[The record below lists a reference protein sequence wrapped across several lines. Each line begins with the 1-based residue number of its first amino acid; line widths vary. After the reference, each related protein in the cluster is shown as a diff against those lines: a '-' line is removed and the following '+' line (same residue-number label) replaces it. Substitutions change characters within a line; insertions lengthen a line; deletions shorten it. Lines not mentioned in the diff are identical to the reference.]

1 MRVDK
6 LLHIRGFAKSREAA
20 QRMIKDGA
28 VAVDGKV
35 ITKPSWDVADDADIE
50 IIGETLMYV
59 SRGGLKLERALDAFS
74 VDVTGLRCVD
84 IGASTGG
91 FTDCLLKRGAAHV
104 KAVDVG
110 RSQLDSSLCTDPR
123 VTSYEG
129 VNARYVTPEDIG
141 GLSELA
147 VCDVSF
153 ISLTLILPAVRGLL
167 SDEGRFVALIK
178 PQFEAGRENIGKGG
192 IVKDRNVHAEVIARV
207 LEAAEGVGFRCRGL
221 CVSPILGGD
230 GNREYLAVFAT
241 DDSGEAVSKYEI
253 KKVVF
258 EA

>member
-1 MRVDK
+1 MRIDK
-6 LLHIRGFAKSREAA
+6 LLHLKGLAKSRETA

-28 VAVDGKV
+28 VSVDGRV
-35 ITKPSWDVADDADIE
+35 VTKPSFDASEEADIE
-50 IIGETLMYV
+50 IVGETLMYV

-74 VDVTGLRCVD
+74 VDVNELNCVD

-110 RSQLDSSLCTDPR
+110 RSQLDSSLCGHPR

-153 ISLTLILPAVRGLL
+153 ISLTLLLPALRSLL
-167 SDEGRFVALIK
+167 SDGGRLVALIK

-192 IVKDRNVHAEVIARV
+192 IVKDRNVHANVITKV
-207 LEAAEGVGFRCRGL
+207 LEAAEKVGLKCFGL

-230 GNREYLAVFAT
+230 GNREYLAAFTAEET
-241 DDSGEAVSKYEI
+241 DAVILENDI
-253 KKVVF
+253 KRVVF